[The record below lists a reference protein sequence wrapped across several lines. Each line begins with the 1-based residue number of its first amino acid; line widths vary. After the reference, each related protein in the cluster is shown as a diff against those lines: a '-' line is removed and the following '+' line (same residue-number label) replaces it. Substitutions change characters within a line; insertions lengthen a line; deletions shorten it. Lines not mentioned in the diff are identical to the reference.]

1 MRNLARHIDL
11 LLRTNDCVILPG
23 FGGFIAHTVPAYY
36 ASEEH
41 LYYPPTRNISFNA
54 SITMNDGLLAQSY
67 MKSYQVDYARATYMI
82 DVAIEELRD
91 ALDEEGSVTLPRV
104 GVIKQDIYQT
114 IQFIPETVGI
124 SSPKHFG
131 LGSFFMQE
139 LSQLQATN
147 EKAKQPAKVITQ
159 TEKTFDLHISKHM
172 LRQVMSTAA
181 ILLLLLMV
189 SLPIGDKKPTDI
201 ASLQLIKPI
210 STEATQEMPST
221 NTQETSEVA
230 DIISDMTNISSTA
243 LVEASNL
250 TEVEAI
256 TESTETEVT
265 SNPETTITEAVATES
280 EITETT
286 TETTVSEVQQQTAPA
301 PQAVSTRS
309 YHIIVASLPSHR
321 GADEI
326 VSKYAAQGYTDV
338 SLVERDGRIRISLT
352 QFTNKDEA
360 NSYLNTLRTNE
371 AFANAWLLAVSN

>member
-1 MRNLARHIDL
+1 MKNLARHIDL

-91 ALDEEGSVTLPRV
+91 MLDEVGSVTLPRI
-104 GVIKQDIYQT
+104 GLIKQDIYQT
-114 IQFIPETVGI
+114 IQFIPETAGI

-131 LGSFFMQE
+131 LSSFFMQE
-139 LSQLQATN
+139 LGQLQAMS
-147 EKAKQPAKVITQ
+147 AKTEQSQSVITQ

-181 ILLLLLMV
+181 VLLLLLMV
-189 SLPIGDKKPTDI
+189 SLPIGEKTATDI
-201 ASLQLIKPI
+201 ASLQLIKTI
-210 STEATQEMPST
+210 NSEVVLETSVAITQEM
-221 NTQETSEVA
+221 
-230 DIISDMTNISSTA
+230 
-243 LVEASNL
+243 
-250 TEVEAI
+250 
-256 TESTETEVT
+256 
-265 SNPETTITEAVATES
+265 TEAVGITPNTTIIDSTSTIETPTTTGPAAIEIESSFNYETAVAEAIATES
-280 EITETT
+280 EATEAANV
-286 TETTVSEVQQQTAPA
+286 TVAPEAEQHAA
-301 PQAVSTRS
+301 PTPQNVSTRS
-309 YHIIVASLPSHR
+309 YHIIVASLPNHR

-326 VSKYAAQGYTDV
+326 VNKYTAQGYTNV

-352 QFTNKDEA
+352 QFNNKDEA
-360 NSYLNTLRTNE
+360 NSYLSALRTNE

>member
-1 MRNLARHIDL
+1 
-11 LLRTNDCVILPG
+11 
-23 FGGFIAHTVPAYY
+23 
-36 ASEEH
+36 
-41 LYYPPTRNISFNA
+41 
-54 SITMNDGLLAQSY
+54 MNDGLLAQSY

-91 ALDEEGSVTLPRV
+91 ALDEEGIVTLPRV

-114 IQFIPETVGI
+114 IQFIPETAGI

-139 LSQLQATN
+139 LSLLQATN

-189 SLPIGDKKPTDI
+189 SLPIADKKPTDI

-221 NTQETSEVA
+221 NTQETSEVV
-230 DIISDMTNISSTA
+230 DIVSDMTSISSTA
-243 LVEASNL
+243 LIEASNI
-250 TEVEAI
+250 TEVEAK

-265 SNPETTITEAVATES
+265 SNPETTITEVVATES
-280 EITETT
+280 EIAETT
-286 TETTVSEVQQQTAPA
+286 TDTTAPEVQQTALA

-360 NSYLNTLRTNE
+360 NSYLNNLRTNE

>member
-1 MRNLARHIDL
+1 MKNLARHIDL

-91 ALDEEGSVTLPRV
+91 MLDEVGSVTLPRI
-104 GVIKQDIYQT
+104 GLIKQDIYQT
-114 IQFIPETVGI
+114 IQFIPETAGI

-131 LGSFFMQE
+131 LSSFFMQE
-139 LSQLQATN
+139 LGQLQAMS
-147 EKAKQPAKVITQ
+147 AKTEQSQSVITQ

-181 ILLLLLMV
+181 VLLLLLMV
-189 SLPIGDKKPTDI
+189 SLPIGEKKPTDI
-201 ASLQLIKPI
+201 ASLQLIKTINSEVVQETPAAI
-210 STEATQEMPST
+210 TQE
-221 NTQETSEVA
+221 
-230 DIISDMTNISSTA
+230 
-243 LVEASNL
+243 
-250 TEVEAI
+250 
-256 TESTETEVT
+256 
-265 SNPETTITEAVATES
+265 
-280 EITETT
+280 T
-286 TETTVSEVQQQTAPA
+286 TETTSVISDTTTIASTTIIETENAAIESESSNDSQTTIAEAVITESEATEAANVTVAPEAEQHAA
-301 PQAVSTRS
+301 PTPQNVSTRS
-309 YHIIVASLPSHR
+309 YHIIVASLPNHR

-326 VSKYAAQGYTDV
+326 VNKYTAQGYTNV

-352 QFTNKDEA
+352 QFNNKDEA
-360 NSYLNTLRTNE
+360 NSYLSALRTNE

>member
-1 MRNLARHIDL
+1 MKNLARHIDL

-82 DVAIEELRD
+82 DVAIEELREM
-91 ALDEEGSVTLPRV
+91 LDEVGSVTLPRI
-104 GVIKQDIYQT
+104 GLIKQDIYQT
-114 IQFIPETVGI
+114 IQFIPETAGI

-131 LGSFFMQE
+131 LSSFFMQE
-139 LSQLQATN
+139 LGQLQAMS
-147 EKAKQPAKVITQ
+147 AKTEQSQSVITQ

-181 ILLLLLMV
+181 VLLLLLMV
-189 SLPIGDKKPTDI
+189 SLPIGEKTATDI
-201 ASLQLIKPI
+201 ASLQLIKTI
-210 STEATQEMPST
+210 NSEVVLETSVAITQEM
-221 NTQETSEVA
+221 
-230 DIISDMTNISSTA
+230 
-243 LVEASNL
+243 
-250 TEVEAI
+250 
-256 TESTETEVT
+256 
-265 SNPETTITEAVATES
+265 TEAVGITPNTTIIDSTSTIETPTTTGPTGIEIESNFNYETAVAEAIATES
-280 EITETT
+280 EATEAANV
-286 TETTVSEVQQQTAPA
+286 TVAPEAEQHAA
-301 PQAVSTRS
+301 PTPQNVSTRS
-309 YHIIVASLPSHR
+309 YHIIVASLPNHR

-326 VSKYAAQGYTDV
+326 VNKYTAQGYTNV

-352 QFTNKDEA
+352 QFNNKDEA
-360 NSYLNTLRTNE
+360 NSYLSALRTNE

>member
-1 MRNLARHIDL
+1 MKNLARHIDL

-91 ALDEEGSVTLPRV
+91 MLDEVGSVTLPRI
-104 GVIKQDIYQT
+104 GLIKQDIYQT
-114 IQFIPETVGI
+114 IQFIPETAGI

-131 LGSFFMQE
+131 LSSFFMQE
-139 LSQLQATN
+139 LGQLQAMS
-147 EKAKQPAKVITQ
+147 AKTEQSQSVITQ

-181 ILLLLLMV
+181 VLLLLLMV
-189 SLPIGDKKPTDI
+189 SLPIGEKTATDI
-201 ASLQLIKPI
+201 ASLQLIKTI
-210 STEATQEMPST
+210 NSEVVL
-221 NTQETSEVA
+221 ETSVA
-230 DIISDMTNISSTA
+230 ITQDMTGAVGITPNTTIIDSTSTIETPTTTGPAAIEIESSFNYETA
-243 LVEASNL
+243 VA
-250 TEVEAI
+250 EAI
-256 TESTETEVT
+256 
-265 SNPETTITEAVATES
+265 ATES
-280 EITETT
+280 GATEAANV
-286 TETTVSEVQQQTAPA
+286 TVAPEAEQHAA
-301 PQAVSTRS
+301 PTPQNVSTRS
-309 YHIIVASLPSHR
+309 YHIIVASLPNHR

-326 VSKYAAQGYTDV
+326 VNKYTAQGYTNV

-352 QFTNKDEA
+352 QFNNKDEA
-360 NSYLNTLRTNE
+360 NSYLSALRTNE

>member
-1 MRNLARHIDL
+1 MKNLARHIDL

-91 ALDEEGSVTLPRV
+91 MLDEVGSVTLPRI
-104 GVIKQDIYQT
+104 GLIKQDIYQT
-114 IQFIPETVGI
+114 IQFIPETAGI

-131 LGSFFMQE
+131 LSSFFMQE
-139 LSQLQATN
+139 LGQLQAMS
-147 EKAKQPAKVITQ
+147 AKTEQSQSVITQ

-181 ILLLLLMV
+181 VLLLLLMV
-189 SLPIGDKKPTDI
+189 SLPIGEKTATDI
-201 ASLQLIKPI
+201 ASLQLIKTI
-210 STEATQEMPST
+210 NSEVVLETSVAITQEM
-221 NTQETSEVA
+221 
-230 DIISDMTNISSTA
+230 
-243 LVEASNL
+243 
-250 TEVEAI
+250 
-256 TESTETEVT
+256 
-265 SNPETTITEAVATES
+265 TEAVGITPNTTIIDSTSTIETPTTTGPTGIEIESNFNYETAVAEAIATES
-280 EITETT
+280 EATEAANV
-286 TETTVSEVQQQTAPA
+286 TVAPEAEQHAA
-301 PQAVSTRS
+301 PTPQNVSTRS
-309 YHIIVASLPSHR
+309 YHIIVASLPNHR

-326 VSKYAAQGYTDV
+326 VNKYTAQGYTNV

-352 QFTNKDEA
+352 QFNNKDEA
-360 NSYLNTLRTNE
+360 NSYLSALRTNE

>member
-1 MRNLARHIDL
+1 MKNLARHIDL

-91 ALDEEGSVTLPRV
+91 TLDEEGSVTLPRI
-104 GVIKQDIYQT
+104 GLIKQDIYQT
-114 IQFIPETVGI
+114 IQFIPETAGI

-139 LSQLQATN
+139 LGQLQAMS
-147 EKAKQPAKVITQ
+147 EKTEQSQSVITQ
-159 TEKTFDLHISKHM
+159 TEKTFDLHISKHI

-181 ILLLLLMV
+181 VLLLLLMV
-189 SLPIGDKKPTDI
+189 SLPIGEKTATDI
-201 ASLQLIKPI
+201 ASLQLIKTI
-210 STEATQEMPST
+210 NSEAVLETSVAITQEMTGTVGITPNTTIIDST
-221 NTQETSEVA
+221 STIEAPTTTTTEPAAIEIESSINYETAVA
-230 DIISDMTNISSTA
+230 
-243 LVEASNL
+243 
-250 TEVEAI
+250 EAI
-256 TESTETEVT
+256 T
-265 SNPETTITEAVATES
+265 TES
-280 EITETT
+280 EATEAANV
-286 TETTVSEVQQQTAPA
+286 TVAPEAEQHAA
-301 PQAVSTRS
+301 PTPQNVSTRS
-309 YHIIVASLPSHR
+309 YHIIVASLPNHR

-326 VSKYAAQGYTDV
+326 VNKYTAQGYTNV

-352 QFTNKDEA
+352 QFNNKDEA
-360 NSYLNTLRTNE
+360 NSYLSVLRTNE

>member
-1 MRNLARHIDL
+1 MKNLARHIDL

-91 ALDEEGSVTLPRV
+91 MLDEVGSVTLPRI
-104 GVIKQDIYQT
+104 GLIKQDIYQT
-114 IQFIPETVGI
+114 IQFIPETAGI

-131 LGSFFMQE
+131 LSSFFMQE
-139 LSQLQATN
+139 LGQLQAMS
-147 EKAKQPAKVITQ
+147 AKTEQSQSVITQ

-181 ILLLLLMV
+181 VLLLLLMV
-189 SLPIGDKKPTDI
+189 SLPIGEKTATDI
-201 ASLQLIKPI
+201 ASLQLIKTI
-210 STEATQEMPST
+210 NSEVVLETSVAITQEM
-221 NTQETSEVA
+221 
-230 DIISDMTNISSTA
+230 
-243 LVEASNL
+243 
-250 TEVEAI
+250 
-256 TESTETEVT
+256 
-265 SNPETTITEAVATES
+265 TEAVGITPNTTIIDSTSTIETPTTTGPAAIEIESSFNYETAVAEAIATES
-280 EITETT
+280 EATEAANV
-286 TETTVSEVQQQTAPA
+286 TVVPEAEQHAAPT
-301 PQAVSTRS
+301 PQNVSTRS
-309 YHIIVASLPSHR
+309 YHIIVASLPNHR

-326 VSKYAAQGYTDV
+326 VNKYTAQGYTNV

-352 QFTNKDEA
+352 QFNNKDEA
-360 NSYLNTLRTNE
+360 NSYLSALRTNE

>member
-1 MRNLARHIDL
+1 MKNLARHIDL

-91 ALDEEGSVTLPRV
+91 MLDEVGSVTLPRI
-104 GVIKQDIYQT
+104 GLIKQDIYQT
-114 IQFIPETVGI
+114 IQFIPETAGI

-131 LGSFFMQE
+131 LSSFFMQE
-139 LSQLQATN
+139 LGQLQAMS
-147 EKAKQPAKVITQ
+147 AKTEQSQSVITQ

-181 ILLLLLMV
+181 VLLLLLMV
-189 SLPIGDKKPTDI
+189 SLPIGEKTATDI
-201 ASLQLIKPI
+201 ASLQLIKTI
-210 STEATQEMPST
+210 NSEVVLETSVAITQEM
-221 NTQETSEVA
+221 
-230 DIISDMTNISSTA
+230 
-243 LVEASNL
+243 
-250 TEVEAI
+250 
-256 TESTETEVT
+256 
-265 SNPETTITEAVATES
+265 TEAVGITPNTTIIDSTSTIETPTTTGPTGIEIESNFNYETAVAEAIATES
-280 EITETT
+280 EATEAANV
-286 TETTVSEVQQQTAPA
+286 TVAPEAEQHVA
-301 PQAVSTRS
+301 PTPQNVSTRS
-309 YHIIVASLPSHR
+309 YHIIVASLPNHR

-326 VSKYAAQGYTDV
+326 VNKYTAQGYTNV

-352 QFTNKDEA
+352 QFNNKDEA
-360 NSYLNTLRTNE
+360 NSYLSALRTNE

>member
-1 MRNLARHIDL
+1 MKNLARHIDL

-91 ALDEEGSVTLPRV
+91 MLDEVGSVTLPRI
-104 GVIKQDIYQT
+104 GLIKQDIYQT
-114 IQFIPETVGI
+114 IQFIPETAGI

-131 LGSFFMQE
+131 LSSFFMQE
-139 LSQLQATN
+139 LGQLQAMS
-147 EKAKQPAKVITQ
+147 AKTEQSQSVITQ

-181 ILLLLLMV
+181 VLLLLLMV
-189 SLPIGDKKPTDI
+189 SLPIGEKTATDI
-201 ASLQLIKPI
+201 ASLQLIKTI
-210 STEATQEMPST
+210 NSEVVLETSVAITQEM
-221 NTQETSEVA
+221 
-230 DIISDMTNISSTA
+230 
-243 LVEASNL
+243 
-250 TEVEAI
+250 
-256 TESTETEVT
+256 
-265 SNPETTITEAVATES
+265 TEAVGITPNTTIIDSTSTIETPTTTGPAAIEIESSFKYETAVAEAIATES
-280 EITETT
+280 EATEAANV
-286 TETTVSEVQQQTAPA
+286 TVAPEAEQHAA
-301 PQAVSTRS
+301 PTPQNVSTRS
-309 YHIIVASLPSHR
+309 YHIIVASLPNHR

-326 VSKYAAQGYTDV
+326 VNKYTAQGYTNV

-352 QFTNKDEA
+352 QFNHKDEA
-360 NSYLNTLRTNE
+360 NSYLSALRTNE

>member
-1 MRNLARHIDL
+1 MKNLARHIDL

-91 ALDEEGSVTLPRV
+91 MLDEVGSVTLPRI
-104 GVIKQDIYQT
+104 GLIKQDIYQT
-114 IQFIPETVGI
+114 IQFIPETTGI

-131 LGSFFMQE
+131 LSSFFMQE
-139 LSQLQATN
+139 LGQLQAMS
-147 EKAKQPAKVITQ
+147 AKTEQSQSVITQ

-181 ILLLLLMV
+181 VLLLLLMV
-189 SLPIGDKKPTDI
+189 SLPIGEKTATDI
-201 ASLQLIKPI
+201 ASLQLIKTI
-210 STEATQEMPST
+210 NSEVVLETSVAITQEM
-221 NTQETSEVA
+221 
-230 DIISDMTNISSTA
+230 
-243 LVEASNL
+243 
-250 TEVEAI
+250 
-256 TESTETEVT
+256 
-265 SNPETTITEAVATES
+265 TEAVGITPNTTIIDSTSTIETPTTTGPAAIEIESSFKYETAVAEAIATES
-280 EITETT
+280 EATEAANV
-286 TETTVSEVQQQTAPA
+286 TVAPEAEQHAA
-301 PQAVSTRS
+301 PTPQNVSTRS
-309 YHIIVASLPSHR
+309 YHIIVASLPNHR

-326 VSKYAAQGYTDV
+326 VNKYTAQGYTNV

-352 QFTNKDEA
+352 QFNNKDEA
-360 NSYLNTLRTNE
+360 NSYLSALRTNE

>member
-91 ALDEEGSVTLPRV
+91 ALDEEGIVTLPRV

-114 IQFIPETVGI
+114 IQFIPETAGI

-139 LSQLQATN
+139 LSLLQATN

-189 SLPIGDKKPTDI
+189 SLPIADKKPTDI

-221 NTQETSEVA
+221 NTQETSEVV
-230 DIISDMTNISSTA
+230 DIVSDMTSISSTA
-243 LVEASNL
+243 LVEASNI
-250 TEVEAI
+250 TEVEAK

-265 SNPETTITEAVATES
+265 SNPETTITEVVATES
-280 EITETT
+280 EIAETT
-286 TETTVSEVQQQTAPA
+286 TDTTAPEVQQTALA

-360 NSYLNTLRTNE
+360 NSYLNNLRTNE

>member
-1 MRNLARHIDL
+1 MKNLARHIDL

-91 ALDEEGSVTLPRV
+91 MLDEVGSVTLPRI
-104 GVIKQDIYQT
+104 GLIKQDIYQT
-114 IQFIPETVGI
+114 IQFIPETAGI

-131 LGSFFMQE
+131 LSSFFMQE
-139 LSQLQATN
+139 LGQLQAMS
-147 EKAKQPAKVITQ
+147 AKTEQSQSVITQ
-159 TEKTFDLHISKHM
+159 TEKTFALHISKHM

-181 ILLLLLMV
+181 VLLLLLMV
-189 SLPIGDKKPTDI
+189 SLPIGEKTATDI
-201 ASLQLIKPI
+201 ASLQLIKTI
-210 STEATQEMPST
+210 NSEVVLETSVAITQEM
-221 NTQETSEVA
+221 
-230 DIISDMTNISSTA
+230 
-243 LVEASNL
+243 
-250 TEVEAI
+250 
-256 TESTETEVT
+256 
-265 SNPETTITEAVATES
+265 TEAVGITPNTTIIDSTSTIETPTTTGLAAIEIESSFNYETAVAEAIATES
-280 EITETT
+280 EATEAANV
-286 TETTVSEVQQQTAPA
+286 TVAPEAEQHAA
-301 PQAVSTRS
+301 PTPQNVSTRS
-309 YHIIVASLPSHR
+309 YHIIVASLPNHR

-326 VSKYAAQGYTDV
+326 VNKYTAQGYTNV

-352 QFTNKDEA
+352 QFNNKDEA
-360 NSYLNTLRTNE
+360 NSYLSALRTNE

>member
-1 MRNLARHIDL
+1 MKNLARHIDL

-91 ALDEEGSVTLPRV
+91 MLDEVGSVTLPRI
-104 GVIKQDIYQT
+104 GLIKQDIYQT
-114 IQFIPETVGI
+114 IQFIPETAGI

-131 LGSFFMQE
+131 LSSFFMQE
-139 LSQLQATN
+139 LGQLQAMS
-147 EKAKQPAKVITQ
+147 AKTEQSQSVITQ

-181 ILLLLLMV
+181 VLLLLLMV
-189 SLPIGDKKPTDI
+189 SLPIGEKTATDI
-201 ASLQLIKPI
+201 ASLQLIKTI
-210 STEATQEMPST
+210 NSEVVLETSVAITQEM
-221 NTQETSEVA
+221 
-230 DIISDMTNISSTA
+230 
-243 LVEASNL
+243 
-250 TEVEAI
+250 
-256 TESTETEVT
+256 
-265 SNPETTITEAVATES
+265 TEAVGITPNTTIIDSTSTIETPTTTGLAAIEIESSFNYETAVAEAIATES
-280 EITETT
+280 GATEAANV
-286 TETTVSEVQQQTAPA
+286 TVAPEAEQHAA
-301 PQAVSTRS
+301 PTPQNVSTRS
-309 YHIIVASLPSHR
+309 YHIIVASLPNHR

-326 VSKYAAQGYTDV
+326 VNKYTAQGYTNV

-352 QFTNKDEA
+352 QFNNKDEA
-360 NSYLNTLRTNE
+360 NSYLSALRTNE

>member
-1 MRNLARHIDL
+1 MKNLARHIDL

-91 ALDEEGSVTLPRV
+91 MLDEVGSVTLPRI
-104 GVIKQDIYQT
+104 GLIKQDIYQT
-114 IQFIPETVGI
+114 IQFIPETAGI

-131 LGSFFMQE
+131 LSSFFMQE
-139 LSQLQATN
+139 LGQLQAMS
-147 EKAKQPAKVITQ
+147 AKTEQSQSVITQ

-181 ILLLLLMV
+181 VLLLLLMV
-189 SLPIGDKKPTDI
+189 SLPIGEKTATDI
-201 ASLQLIKPI
+201 ASLQLIKTI
-210 STEATQEMPST
+210 NSEVVLETSVAITQEM
-221 NTQETSEVA
+221 
-230 DIISDMTNISSTA
+230 
-243 LVEASNL
+243 
-250 TEVEAI
+250 
-256 TESTETEVT
+256 
-265 SNPETTITEAVATES
+265 TEAVGITPNTTIIDSTSTIETPTTTGPAAIEIESSFKYETAVAEAIATES
-280 EITETT
+280 EATEAAYV
-286 TETTVSEVQQQTAPA
+286 TVAPEAEQHAA
-301 PQAVSTRS
+301 PTPQNVSTRS
-309 YHIIVASLPSHR
+309 YHIIVASLPNHR

-326 VSKYAAQGYTDV
+326 VNKYTAQGYTNV

-352 QFTNKDEA
+352 QFNNKDEA
-360 NSYLNTLRTNE
+360 NSYLSALRTNE

>member
-1 MRNLARHIDL
+1 MKNLARHIDL

-91 ALDEEGSVTLPRV
+91 MLDEVGSVTLPRI
-104 GVIKQDIYQT
+104 GLIKQDIYQT
-114 IQFIPETVGI
+114 IQFIPETTGI

-131 LGSFFMQE
+131 LSSFFMQE
-139 LSQLQATN
+139 LGQLQAMS
-147 EKAKQPAKVITQ
+147 AKTEQSQSVITQ

-181 ILLLLLMV
+181 VLLLLLMV
-189 SLPIGDKKPTDI
+189 SLPIGEKTATDI
-201 ASLQLIKPI
+201 ASLQLIKTI
-210 STEATQEMPST
+210 NSEVVLETSVAITQEM
-221 NTQETSEVA
+221 
-230 DIISDMTNISSTA
+230 
-243 LVEASNL
+243 
-250 TEVEAI
+250 
-256 TESTETEVT
+256 
-265 SNPETTITEAVATES
+265 TEAVGITPNTTIIDSTSTIETPTTTGLAAIEIESSFNYETAVAEAIATES
-280 EITETT
+280 EATEAANV
-286 TETTVSEVQQQTAPA
+286 TVAPEAEQHAA
-301 PQAVSTRS
+301 PTPQNVSTRS
-309 YHIIVASLPSHR
+309 YHIIVASLPNHR

-326 VSKYAAQGYTDV
+326 VNKYTAQGYTNV

-352 QFTNKDEA
+352 QFNNKDEA
-360 NSYLNTLRTNE
+360 NSYLSALRTNE

>member
-1 MRNLARHIDL
+1 MKNLARHIDL

-91 ALDEEGSVTLPRV
+91 MLDEVGSVTLPRI
-104 GVIKQDIYQT
+104 GLIKQDIYQT
-114 IQFIPETVGI
+114 IQFIPETAGI

-131 LGSFFMQE
+131 LSSFFMQE
-139 LSQLQATN
+139 LGQLQAMS
-147 EKAKQPAKVITQ
+147 AKTEQSQSVITQ

-181 ILLLLLMV
+181 VLLLLLMV
-189 SLPIGDKKPTDI
+189 SLPIGEKTATDI
-201 ASLQLIKPI
+201 ASLQLIKTI
-210 STEATQEMPST
+210 NSEVVLETSGAITQEM
-221 NTQETSEVA
+221 
-230 DIISDMTNISSTA
+230 
-243 LVEASNL
+243 
-250 TEVEAI
+250 
-256 TESTETEVT
+256 
-265 SNPETTITEAVATES
+265 TEAVGITPNTTIIDSTSTIETPTTTGPAAIEIESSFKYETAVAEAIATES
-280 EITETT
+280 EATEAAYV
-286 TETTVSEVQQQTAPA
+286 TVAPEAEQHAA
-301 PQAVSTRS
+301 PTPQNVSTRS
-309 YHIIVASLPSHR
+309 YHIIVASLPNHR

-326 VSKYAAQGYTDV
+326 VNKYTAQGYTNV

-352 QFTNKDEA
+352 QFNNKDEA
-360 NSYLNTLRTNE
+360 NSYLSALRTNE

>member
-1 MRNLARHIDL
+1 MKNLARHIDL

-91 ALDEEGSVTLPRV
+91 TLDEEGSVTLPRI
-104 GVIKQDIYQT
+104 GLIKQDIYHT
-114 IQFIPETVGI
+114 ILFIPETAGI

-139 LSQLQATN
+139 LGQLQAMS
-147 EKAKQPAKVITQ
+147 EKTEQSQSVITQ
-159 TEKTFDLHISKHM
+159 TEKTFDLHISKHI

-181 ILLLLLMV
+181 VLLLLLMV
-189 SLPIGDKKPTDI
+189 SLPIGEKTATDI
-201 ASLQLIKPI
+201 ASLQLIKTI
-210 STEATQEMPST
+210 NSEAVLETSVAITQEMTGTVGITPNTTIIDST
-221 NTQETSEVA
+221 STIEAPTTTEPAAIEIESSINYETAVA
-230 DIISDMTNISSTA
+230 
-243 LVEASNL
+243 
-250 TEVEAI
+250 EAI
-256 TESTETEVT
+256 
-265 SNPETTITEAVATES
+265 ATES
-280 EITETT
+280 EATEAANV
-286 TETTVSEVQQQTAPA
+286 TVAPEA
-301 PQAVSTRS
+301 EQHATPTPQNVSTRS
-309 YHIIVASLPSHR
+309 YHIIVASLPNHR

-326 VSKYAAQGYTDV
+326 VNKYTAQGYTNV

-352 QFTNKDEA
+352 QFNNKDEA
-360 NSYLNTLRTNE
+360 NSYLSTLRTNE

>member
-1 MRNLARHIDL
+1 MKNLARHIDL

-91 ALDEEGSVTLPRV
+91 MLDEVGSVTLPRI
-104 GVIKQDIYQT
+104 GLIKQDIYQT
-114 IQFIPETVGI
+114 IQFIPETAGI

-131 LGSFFMQE
+131 LSSFFMQE
-139 LSQLQATN
+139 LGQLQAMS
-147 EKAKQPAKVITQ
+147 AKTEQSQSVITQ

-181 ILLLLLMV
+181 VLLLLLMV
-189 SLPIGDKKPTDI
+189 SLPIGEKTATDI
-201 ASLQLIKPI
+201 ASLQLIKTI
-210 STEATQEMPST
+210 NSEVVLETSVAITQEM
-221 NTQETSEVA
+221 
-230 DIISDMTNISSTA
+230 
-243 LVEASNL
+243 
-250 TEVEAI
+250 
-256 TESTETEVT
+256 
-265 SNPETTITEAVATES
+265 TEAVGITPNTTIIDSTSTIETPTTTGPAAIEIESSFKYETAVAEAIATES
-280 EITETT
+280 EATEAANV
-286 TETTVSEVQQQTAPA
+286 TVAPEAEQHAA
-301 PQAVSTRS
+301 PTPQNVSTRS
-309 YHIIVASLPSHR
+309 YHIIVASLPNHR

-326 VSKYAAQGYTDV
+326 VNKYTAQGYTNV

-352 QFTNKDEA
+352 QFNNKDEA
-360 NSYLNTLRTNE
+360 NSYLSALRTNE

>member
-23 FGGFIAHTVPAYY
+23 FGGFITHTVPAYY

-91 ALDEEGSVTLPRV
+91 TLDEDGSVTLPRI
-104 GVIKQDIYQT
+104 GIIKQDIYQT
-114 IQFIPETVGI
+114 IQFIPETAGI

-139 LSQLQATN
+139 LSQLQTMS
-147 EKAKQPAKVITQ
+147 EKAKQPEKVITQ

-189 SLPIGDKKPTDI
+189 SLPIGEKKPTDI
-201 ASLQLIKPI
+201 ASLQLIKAI
-210 STEATQEMPST
+210 NTEVVQETPVAV
-221 NTQETSEVA
+221 TQETVETTCIA
-230 DIISDMTNISSTA
+230 SDTIALPSTA
-243 LVEASNL
+243 LVEVPS
-250 TEVEAI
+250 
-256 TESTETEVT
+256 
-265 SNPETTITEAVATES
+265 ITEAAITKPEASNDSETAVSEPLTTES
-280 EITETT
+280 EITDAANVTAAP
-286 TETTVSEVQQQTAPA
+286 EVHQQTEPA
-301 PQAVSTRS
+301 PQVVSTRS

-326 VSKYAAQGYTDV
+326 VSKYIAQGYTDV

-360 NSYLNTLRTNE
+360 NSYLSTLRTNE

>member
-1 MRNLARHIDL
+1 MKNLARHIDL

-91 ALDEEGSVTLPRV
+91 MLDEVGSVTLPRI
-104 GVIKQDIYQT
+104 GLIKQDIYQT
-114 IQFIPETVGI
+114 IQFIPETAGI

-131 LGSFFMQE
+131 LSAFFMQE
-139 LSQLQATN
+139 LGQLQAMS
-147 EKAKQPAKVITQ
+147 AKTEQSQSVITQ

-181 ILLLLLMV
+181 VLLLLLMV
-189 SLPIGDKKPTDI
+189 SLPIGEKTATDI
-201 ASLQLIKPI
+201 ASLQLIKTI
-210 STEATQEMPST
+210 NSEVVLETSVAITQEM
-221 NTQETSEVA
+221 
-230 DIISDMTNISSTA
+230 
-243 LVEASNL
+243 
-250 TEVEAI
+250 
-256 TESTETEVT
+256 
-265 SNPETTITEAVATES
+265 TEAVGITPNTTIIDSTSTIETPTTTGLAAIEIESSFNYETAVAEAIATES
-280 EITETT
+280 EATEAANV
-286 TETTVSEVQQQTAPA
+286 TVAPEAEQHAA
-301 PQAVSTRS
+301 PTPQNVSTRS
-309 YHIIVASLPSHR
+309 YHIIVASLPNHR

-326 VSKYAAQGYTDV
+326 VNKYTAQGYTNV

-352 QFTNKDEA
+352 QFNNKDEA
-360 NSYLNTLRTNE
+360 NSYLSALRTNE

>member
-1 MRNLARHIDL
+1 MKNLARHIDL

-91 ALDEEGSVTLPRV
+91 MLDEVGSVTLPRI
-104 GVIKQDIYQT
+104 GLIKQDIYQT
-114 IQFIPETVGI
+114 IQFIPETAGI

-131 LGSFFMQE
+131 LSSFFMQE
-139 LSQLQATN
+139 LGQLQAMS
-147 EKAKQPAKVITQ
+147 AKTEQSQSVITQ

-181 ILLLLLMV
+181 VLLLLLMV
-189 SLPIGDKKPTDI
+189 SLPIGEKTATDI
-201 ASLQLIKPI
+201 ASLQLIKTI
-210 STEATQEMPST
+210 NSEVVLETSVAITQEM
-221 NTQETSEVA
+221 
-230 DIISDMTNISSTA
+230 
-243 LVEASNL
+243 
-250 TEVEAI
+250 
-256 TESTETEVT
+256 
-265 SNPETTITEAVATES
+265 TEAVGITPNTTIIDSTSTIETPTTTGLAAIEIESSFNYETAVAEAIATES
-280 EITETT
+280 EATEAANV
-286 TETTVSEVQQQTAPA
+286 TVAPEAEQHAA
-301 PQAVSTRS
+301 PTPQNVSTRS
-309 YHIIVASLPSHR
+309 YHIIVASLPNHR

-326 VSKYAAQGYTDV
+326 VNKYTAQGYTNV

-352 QFTNKDEA
+352 QFNNKDEA
-360 NSYLNTLRTNE
+360 NSYLSALRTNE

>member
-1 MRNLARHIDL
+1 MKNLARHIDL

-91 ALDEEGSVTLPRV
+91 MLDEVGSVTLPRI
-104 GVIKQDIYQT
+104 GLIKQDIYQT
-114 IQFIPETVGI
+114 IQFIPETAGI

-131 LGSFFMQE
+131 LSSFFMQE
-139 LSQLQATN
+139 LGQLQAMS
-147 EKAKQPAKVITQ
+147 AKTKQSQSVITQ

-181 ILLLLLMV
+181 VLLLLLMV
-189 SLPIGDKKPTDI
+189 SLPIGEKTATDI
-201 ASLQLIKPI
+201 ASLQLIKTI
-210 STEATQEMPST
+210 NSEVVLETSVAITQEM
-221 NTQETSEVA
+221 
-230 DIISDMTNISSTA
+230 
-243 LVEASNL
+243 
-250 TEVEAI
+250 
-256 TESTETEVT
+256 
-265 SNPETTITEAVATES
+265 TEAVGITPNTTIIDSTSTIETPTTTGPAAIEIESSFNYETAVAEAIATES
-280 EITETT
+280 EATEAAN
-286 TETTVSEVQQQTAPA
+286 VIVAPEAEQHAA
-301 PQAVSTRS
+301 PTPQNVSTRS
-309 YHIIVASLPSHR
+309 YHIIVASLPNHR

-326 VSKYAAQGYTDV
+326 VNKYTAQGYTNV

-352 QFTNKDEA
+352 QFNNKDEA
-360 NSYLNTLRTNE
+360 NSYLSALRTNE

>member
-1 MRNLARHIDL
+1 MKNLARHIDL

-82 DVAIEELRD
+82 DVAIKELRD
-91 ALDEEGSVTLPRV
+91 MLDEVGSVTLPRI
-104 GVIKQDIYQT
+104 GLIKQDIYQT
-114 IQFIPETVGI
+114 IQFIPETAGI

-131 LGSFFMQE
+131 LSSFFMQE
-139 LSQLQATN
+139 LGQLQAMS
-147 EKAKQPAKVITQ
+147 AKTEQSQSVITQ

-181 ILLLLLMV
+181 VLLLLLMV
-189 SLPIGDKKPTDI
+189 SLPIGEKTATDI
-201 ASLQLIKPI
+201 ASLQLIKTI
-210 STEATQEMPST
+210 NSEVVLETSVAITQEM
-221 NTQETSEVA
+221 
-230 DIISDMTNISSTA
+230 
-243 LVEASNL
+243 
-250 TEVEAI
+250 
-256 TESTETEVT
+256 
-265 SNPETTITEAVATES
+265 TEAVGITPNTTIIDSTSTIETPTTTGPAAIEIESSFNYETAVAEAIATES
-280 EITETT
+280 EATEAANV
-286 TETTVSEVQQQTAPA
+286 TVAPEAEQHAA
-301 PQAVSTRS
+301 PTPQNVSTRS
-309 YHIIVASLPSHR
+309 YHIIVASLPNHR

-326 VSKYAAQGYTDV
+326 VNKYTAQGYTYV

-352 QFTNKDEA
+352 QFNNKDEA
-360 NSYLNTLRTNE
+360 NSYLSALRTNE